1 MKKKVEKKISP
12 PKERLL
18 QYLEY
23 KGINKNKFYIQ
34 TGVSNGTL
42 DKSSGLTLETV
53 EKFYSIYPDINIV
66 WLLTGQGEM
75 LKSDVPASMIVPEPV
90 SVQIEPPAENHTA
103 VPVVDIEAAAGFGA
117 PNAEHID
124 KSQMIYLPKGILR
137 GKVERLCIKVVGD
150 SMAPTLYNN
159 SRVVVRRLHES
170 EWEHVRS
177 REIYVVT
184 NREGSTFIKRIE
196 NKLHQDGTLTLL
208 SDNADQQL
216 YKPISLPEEEIF
228 AIWAVDLFLVRT
240 LGEPSDPIGL
250 ANEMQAMKKQISDL
264 SATVGQLVQK
274 VNKES

>member
-1 MKKKVEKKISP
+1 MQKNTRDFSVLKTRILE
-12 PKERLL
+12 
-18 QYLEY
+18 YLEY
-23 KGINKNKFYIQ
+23 KGITKYQCYKDC
-34 TGVSNGTL
+34 GLSNGVLTQPNGLSEDNTL
-42 DKSSGLTLETV
+42 
-53 EKFYSIYPDINIV
+53 KFLSYYSDVNPE
-66 WLLTGQGEM
+66 WFFTGQGEM
-75 LKSDVPASMIVPEPV
+75 LKSESALPTV
-90 SVQIEPPAENHTA
+90 VQAEIPPTDHTA

-117 PNAEHID
+117 PNAEHMD

-150 SMAPTLYNN
+150 SMSPTLYNN

-184 NREGSTFIKRIE
+184 NREGSTYIKRIE

-240 LGEPSDPIGL
+240 LGEPFDPIL

-264 SATVGQLVQK
+264 STTVGRLVQK
-274 VNKES
+274 VDKES

>member
-1 MKKKVEKKISP
+1 MKKEVEKKISP
-12 PKERLL
+12 QKERLL

-23 KGINKNKFYIQ
+23 KGISKNKFYIQ

-42 DKSSGLTLETV
+42 DKPSGLTLETV

-75 LKSDVPASMIVPEPV
+75 LKSEPALPAIV
-90 SVQIEPPAENHTA
+90 SPPTALQADLPTASSHTT

-117 PNAEHID
+117 PNAEYMD

-137 GKVERLCIKVVGD
+137 GKAERLCIKVVGD
-150 SMAPTLYNN
+150 SMSPTLYNN

-240 LGEPSDPIGL
+240 LGEPSDPIL

-264 SATVGQLVQK
+264 STTVGQLIQK

>member
-1 MKKKVEKKISP
+1 MQKNRQEKSP
-12 PKERLL
+12 IKERIL
-18 QYLEY
+18 QYLEC
-23 KGINKNKFYIQ
+23 KGISEYRFYVDS
-34 TGVSNGTL
+34 GVTRGILRQNNGISEDNISRFL
-42 DKSSGLTLETV
+42 AFS
-53 EKFYSIYPDINIV
+53 PDISPS

-75 LKSDVPASMIVPEPV
+75 LKSESALPAVVRAET
-90 SVQIEPPAENHTA
+90 PPTDHTV

-117 PNAEHID
+117 PNAEHMD

-137 GKVERLCIKVVGD
+137 GKAERLCIKVVGD

-177 REIYVVT
+177 REIYVIT

-240 LGEPSDPIGL
+240 LGEPSDPIL

-264 SATVGQLVQK
+264 STTVGQLIQK
-274 VNKES
+274 VNKDS